1 VVIRLKK
8 IIKSILFGLLLL
20 FLALLIIT
28 RLTLGSGRDYP
39 DLSTEP
45 LIPSSKLE
53 IVATM
58 DMPLGNPAV
67 SADGRIFFNLHPL
80 AEPEGATVFEWV
92 EGEAIP
98 YPDAEFQEK
107 FHNVLGMFIDGQN
120 RLWTLDNASLEST
133 GTRLLAFDL
142 DSGEV
147 VHDHFFGD
155 DFAFLN
161 DLQLSPDGRTI
172 YFSDPG
178 LLFLKP
184 PAIVV
189 YDIESGE
196 TRRLLEG
203 HESVKA
209 QNLKIQT
216 AAGDMWLLRGLIR
229 FRLGIDGIALSKDGN
244 QLYYGGINHDT
255 LYRIPTKDLLD
266 PNLSDEALAGRVEA
280 VGQKP
285 LSDGF
290 SIDLEDN
297 VTITDVEHS
306 GLVRMAPDGTLLT
319 LVRDERVRWADGI
332 SFGPDGAVYFTDSAL
347 NVIFGLLPAASQSKV
362 EANAP
367 YHLFRFQS
375 DVEGVPGG

>member
-1 VVIRLKK
+1 VKK
-8 IIKSILFGLLLL
+8 IILYMIGGLIGLLLI
-20 FLALLIIT
+20 LLIIT

-45 LIPSSKLE
+45 LYPASALE

-58 DMPLGNPAV
+58 DKPLGNPAV
-67 SADGRIFFNLHPL
+67 SAGGRIFFNLHPL

-92 EGEAIP
+92 DGKAVP
-98 YPDAEFQEK
+98 YPDATYQEN
-107 FHNVLGMFIDGQN
+107 FFNVLGMFIDNQD

-142 DSGEV
+142 DSSQV
-147 VHDHFFGD
+147 VHDHLFSN

-161 DLQLSPDGRTI
+161 DLQVSPSGEKI
-172 YFSDPG
+172 FFSDPG

-189 YDIESGE
+189 YDIASGE

-209 QNLKIQT
+209 QSW
-216 AAGDMWLLRGLIR
+216 AVHGPAGDMWLLRGLIR
-229 FRLGIDGIALSKDGN
+229 FRLGIDGIALSKDGDW
-244 QLYYGGINHDT
+244 LYFGGVTQDT
-255 LYRIPTKDLLD
+255 LYRVPTEALLD
-266 PNLSDEALAGRVEA
+266 PDLPAEALAGRVEA
-280 VGQKP
+280 VGPKP

-290 SIDLEDN
+290 SIDLENN
-297 VTITDVEHS
+297 VFITDVEHS
-306 GLVRMAPDGTLLT
+306 GLARMAPDGALQT

-332 SFGPDGAVYFTDSAL
+332 SFGPDGAIYFTDSAL
-347 NVIFGLLPAASQSKV
+347 NVIFGLLPTADLAKV

-375 DVEGVPGG
+375 GVEGVPGG